1 MNYFSFHIGDY
12 RGATAHLS
20 NDEDLCYR
28 RLLDLYYDKD
38 GDLPDLKTIARR
50 VRMPEEIVE
59 SVLSEFFT
67 LQDGCWMHE
76 RADREIAAFTER
88 VESARANGQR
98 GGRPK
103 KTGSVIFG
111 NPAVTGS
118 VIFEN
123 PAITEPLTNQEPIT
137 NNHISPL
144 PPKGVEEEVV
154 MVEVLPR
161 IEKTGEKTAVR
172 GGDIAEHQKQV
183 LAVSSTQETTSRNR
197 IDQRF
202 SEFWQAYPES
212 RRKNLYRAQS
222 AFSASI
228 HALPPQDDLIRSL
241 EAFKKS
247 KEWKQDNGKFIPS
260 PETWISERRWQD
272 APAFSPT
279 AKPKP
284 KSDIDEAD
292 AFAWRSQEYPDS
304 LEVHPTAS
312 TFPFKTWPESVRRE
326 YLASKNQPKP
336 QTT

>member
-20 NDEDLCYR
+20 NEEDLCYR

-50 VRMPEEIVE
+50 VRMPDDVVAAI
-59 SVLSEFFT
+59 LGEFFT
-67 LQDGCWMHE
+67 SISDGWRHE
-76 RADREIAAFTER
+76 RADKEIRNFKKQTEGGKKGA
-88 VESARANGQR
+88 EARWGGHR
-98 GGRPK
+98 G
-103 KTGSVIFG
+103 
-111 NPAVTGS
+111 
-118 VIFEN
+118 
-123 PAITEPLTNQEPIT
+123 AIAPPCDTHMGLDSPPNATPMPTNNHKPIT
-137 NNHISPL
+137 NISPL

-154 MVEVLPR
+154 MVEVSSR
-161 IEKTGEKTAVR
+161 IEKTAEKTSVR
-172 GGDIAEHQKQV
+172 GGDIDGSQSSV
-183 LAVSSTQETTSRNR
+183 LAVSSTQETPSGNR

-202 SEFWQAYPES
+202 SEFWKAYPEN

-279 AKPKP
+279 SKPKP
-284 KSDIDEAD
+284 KTDIDEAD

-336 QTT
+336 QKT